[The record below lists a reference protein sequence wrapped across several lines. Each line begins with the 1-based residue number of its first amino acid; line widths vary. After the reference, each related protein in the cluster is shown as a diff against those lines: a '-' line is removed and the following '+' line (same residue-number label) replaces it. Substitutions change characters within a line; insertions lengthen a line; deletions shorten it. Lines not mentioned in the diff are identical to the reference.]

1 MKNALTD
8 DVKAQQR
15 YEFDAMAEIHSEE
28 RLEMQRF
35 FAQERKT
42 THELY
47 AKEKKLLLDDKDK
60 QARYYNRIIM
70 GLIMSLVLLLGSIVV
85 GAVYLFTNFDFTM
98 ATYQEVVSG
107 DNSQSVINDGIKYTR
122 N

>member
-15 YEFDAMAEIHSEE
+15 YEFDAMAEMHSEE

-47 AKEKKLLLDDKDK
+47 AKEKELLLEEKDR
-60 QARYYNRIIM
+60 QAKHYTRIIM
-70 GLIMSLVLLLGSIVV
+70 GLIISLVLLLGGIIG
-85 GAVYLFTNFDFTM
+85 GAVYLFTSFDFGM
-98 ATYQEVVSG
+98 ATYQEFGS
-107 DNSQSVINDGIKYTR
+107 NSINYDGITLNNTTR
-122 N
+122 K